1 MAGDRQFELI
11 ASEQIR
17 ELNVRVAVLE
27 RELAELKGNFNALIH
42 GFNNPTG

>member
-1 MAGDRQFELI
+1 MADRSQFEII

-27 RELAELKGNFNALIH
+27 RELAELKGNFNALIQ
-42 GFNNPTG
+42 GFNDLNK